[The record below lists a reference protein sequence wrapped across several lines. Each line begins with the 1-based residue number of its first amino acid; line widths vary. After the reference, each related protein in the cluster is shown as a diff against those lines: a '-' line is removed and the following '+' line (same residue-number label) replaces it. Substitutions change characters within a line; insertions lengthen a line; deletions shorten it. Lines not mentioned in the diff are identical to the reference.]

1 MAAVAPVRADAA
13 ELTEPAVRAIGLRD
27 VVSLA
32 LQHNPGLGAAVA
44 DVDYARANVMAAK
57 GLDDFVLDGNAS
69 WIENRR
75 PTVAG
80 TPVQQEALDDV
91 LLQLQLTKPLPTGG
105 RIGLRVGNEW
115 TRTQFATENVD
126 PTSMLPLGF
135 DHSSSVVW
143 APALQLVFTHPLMRG
158 IGVHTARAQ
167 RFRAAGLRDVAVL
180 NRATTA
186 SVLVR
191 DVVAAYWELAYAR
204 EELSI
209 RKQSAVS
216 AREQLEIVKANIEVG
231 KQPPSASA
239 EVQVSIALRDEDAIV
254 AEQVARERSL
264 DLERLVGISLDAKAP
279 RLAAAEKA
287 TPIEAV
293 PTPGEVLE
301 SARKNNPQLA
311 SARAGERVAMVDVDV
326 TENGMLPQLDIAFAG
341 GPTGNASDI
350 GTAWSQL
357 GKFQSYALN
366 GSLILQAPI
375 PRNTA
380 RGLRDAA
387 RATLHKAKLT
397 TEDIQLQLETVVLR
411 LVTQI
416 DTAKRRIDVLAAT
429 TDHASLDLEAE
440 RARFAVGRATNFDV
454 LRRQEELAT
463 AKLRQARA
471 RTDYLKAMA
480 ALGAVT
486 SEILDRYEVI
496 VK

>member
-1 MAAVAPVRADAA
+1 
-13 ELTEPAVRAIGLRD
+13 
-27 VVSLA
+27 
-32 LQHNPGLGAAVA
+32 
-44 DVDYARANVMAAK
+44 
-57 GLDDFVLDGNAS
+57 
-69 WIENRR
+69 
-75 PTVAG
+75 
-80 TPVQQEALDDV
+80 
-91 LLQLQLTKPLPTGG
+91 
-105 RIGLRVGNEW
+105 
-115 TRTQFATENVD
+115 
-126 PTSMLPLGF
+126 
-135 DHSSSVVW
+135 
-143 APALQLVFTHPLMRG
+143 
-158 IGVHTARAQ
+158 
-167 RFRAAGLRDVAVL
+167 
-180 NRATTA
+180 
-186 SVLVR
+186 
-191 DVVAAYWELAYAR
+191 
-204 EELSI
+204 
-209 RKQSAVS
+209 VS

-264 DLERLVGISLDAKAP
+264 DLERLVGLSLDAKAP
-279 RLAAAEKA
+279 RLAAAEKS

-341 GPTGNASDI
+341 GPSVNASDI

-387 RATLHKAKLT
+387 KATLHKAKLT